1 MKGNKDGFSIYE
13 LLENSP
19 FDLTKYQPR
28 KRPPRERPPVV
39 DEEGNPVIPSYC
51 PKGKKGR

>member
-1 MKGNKDGFSIYE
+1 MKGNKEGFSIYE

-28 KRPPRERPPVV
+28 VRPPRKKPPMV
-39 DEEGNPVIPSYC
+39 DEEGKEIIPSYC
-51 PKGKKGR
+51 PRRK